1 MSGVFD
7 RPLRAHVVGV
17 EGHETIPGDPMALGV
32 PCLLLSVD
40 VTAGRVV
47 IAMPGGEIETRT
59 LDNVRVDYRYSEEDH
74 EFHDLLEFGPDG
86 KLLPPPGMKDEG
98 DEFPGVDDSV

>member
-7 RPLRAHVVGV
+7 RPLRAHVMDV
-17 EGHETIPGDPMALGV
+17 EKFPAIAGDRLVLGV

-47 IAMPGGEIETRT
+47 VAMPGGEIETRT

-74 EFHDLLEFGPDG
+74 EFHDLIEFGPDG
-86 KLLPPPGMKDEG
+86 KLLPPPGFGLKD
-98 DEFPGVDDSV
+98 DELEDAD

>member
-7 RPLRAHVVGV
+7 RPLRAHVMDV
-17 EGHETIPGDPMALGV
+17 EKFPTIAGDPMALGL

-86 KLLPPPGMKDEG
+86 KLLPPPGFGLKD
-98 DEFPGVDDSV
+98 DELEDADSV